1 MPERILEYS
10 VLDFANHD
18 AAVDVAAKIMDFV
31 GTPKG
36 SRFSLDP
43 DRAVVWIFGGQ
54 LFVSD
59 GALRAAAATGLT
71 LSPSGRIASD
81 QLPAGRLLICGDA
94 TDWNS

>member
-43 DRAVVWIFGGQ
+43 DRASRVDLRRPAVCQRRSASCGGSHGFDAKSFGTHRFRSVARGS
-54 LFVSD
+54 LAD
-59 GALRAAAATGLT
+59 MR
-71 LSPSGRIASD
+71 R
-81 QLPAGRLLICGDA
+81 RY
-94 TDWNS
+94 